1 MAALHTGS
9 LVLTTVFPRLISHPR
24 LVPQCGTNRVQTT
37 LIVVFILIVAHP
49 RIILQHDINKI
60 AIIGLP
66 DYKLSMRIAISVN
79 CGSRD
84 LVSL

>member
-1 MAALHTGS
+1 MHN
-9 LVLTTVFPRLISHPR
+9 TVFPRLISHPQ

-37 LIVVFILIVAHP
+37 LILVFILIVAHP
-49 RIILQHDINKI
+49 RIIPQHDINKI